1 MKVIDLVEQITLK
14 NIPKRIKYNDYEWE
28 YDGENYKIQASS
40 GTYMN
45 WDYIIFNCL
54 NDEVE
59 IIEEKEMCHKC
70 HKYPA
75 EYNQTYCEF
84 CLGISKLEEHKIP
97 EKFEIYDNS
106 IEWCCNGRSI
116 TDNEKDIALAIAC
129 AYIKKYRGL

>member
-59 IIEEKEMCHKC
+59 IIEE
-70 HKYPA
+70 P
-75 EYNQTYCEF
+75 Q
-84 CLGISKLEEHKIP
+84 EHKIP
-97 EKFEIYDNS
+97 KKIEICYSPDIEEEIFYEKGNKPNHYVLGDAGNKLIISKINEILDYL
-106 IEWCCNGRSI
+106 E
-116 TDNEKDIALAIAC
+116 EKE
-129 AYIKKYRGL
+129 